1 MPLREDLLA
10 PIAGD
15 NPAGEDLYYD
25 KVFDQ
30 VKEARREEEDDLPAG
45 DWGRS
50 QVKKADH
57 RAVIKLAGDAL
68 AKRTKDLRLAG
79 WLIEAQLRVE
89 GFSILAAGIDLLHA
103 LQETFWPNLYPVIED
118 GGDLELRMLS
128 IEIAGRL
135 IAGAVRKVPI
145 TRSGLSLESYLESR
159 LVGYEK
165 DATSD
170 VKQEARRDAIEHGK
184 LTAEDFDA
192 AFTATPKSL
201 YVDAEAAL
209 ALSLEAV
216 DRLDEYQQEA
226 YGDNAPILTNLRGA
240 LAEVHQAVTSLLN
253 ERRKTDPDPVKAPEQ
268 PSAQSAAQQDG
279 APSVAAQQSFDTGES
294 CSGDPLPRR
303 TASSGPLT
311 GVADAYGLVVESA
324 EFLFQRDP
332 QSPVPYLICAGL
344 RLGETRM
351 QGPVPAPGFAVGPSP
366 AVRQSLRALANRGA
380 WQDLM
385 RATLPILASECARAW
400 IDLHRYIW
408 RAGQET
414 GAEAI
419 SEAVVGTVR
428 SLLVSRP
435 ELRHWTLEDD
445 TGAANPE
452 TQQWLDATVL
462 Q

>member
-10 PIAGD
+10 PIAGE

-30 VKEARREEEDDLPAG
+30 IKEARREAEDDLPAG

-57 RAVIKLAGDAL
+57 RAVIKLAGEAL

-79 WLIEAQLRVE
+79 WLLEAQIRVE
-89 GFSILAAGIDLLHA
+89 GFSVLAPGIELLRS
-103 LQETFWPNLYPVIED
+103 LQETFWPTIYPVIEE

-135 IAGAVRKVPI
+135 IAGAVRKVPL
-145 TRSGLSLESYLESR
+145 TKSGLNLESYLESR

-170 VKQEARRDAIEHGK
+170 AKQEARRDAVEHGK
-184 LTAEDFDA
+184 LTAEEFDQAFA
-192 AFTATPKSL
+192 ASPKSL
-201 YVDAEAAL
+201 YVEAETAL
-209 ALSLEAV
+209 AESLQAT

-226 YGDNAPILTNLRGA
+226 YGENAPVLTNLRGA
-240 LAEVHQAVTSLLN
+240 LAEVHQVAESLLN
-253 ERRKTDPDPVKAPEQ
+253 ERRKTEPDPVKTEEQ
-268 PSAQSAAQQDG
+268 PPVEEGQEGAGGQAEMDAGGEPSASQTR
-279 APSVAAQQSFDTGES
+279 P
-294 CSGDPLPRR
+294 R
-303 TASSGPLT
+303 TATAGQLN
-311 GVADAYGLVVESA
+311 GIADAYAHVVESA
-324 EFLFQRDP
+324 EFLFQKDP
-332 QSPVPYLICAGL
+332 LSPVTYLVCAGL

-366 AVRQSLRALANRGA
+366 EVRQSLRALANRGA
-380 WQDLM
+380 WKELM

-400 IDLHRYIW
+400 IDLHRYVW

-428 SLLVSRP
+428 SLLAARP
-435 ELRHWTLEDD
+435 ELRNWTLEDD